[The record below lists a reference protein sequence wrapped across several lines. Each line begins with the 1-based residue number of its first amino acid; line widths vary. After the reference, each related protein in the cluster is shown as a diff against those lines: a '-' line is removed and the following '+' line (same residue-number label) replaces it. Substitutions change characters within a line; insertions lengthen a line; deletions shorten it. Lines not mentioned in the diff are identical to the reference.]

1 MNDIQWSQTANVSYR
16 SLSTADQ
23 QSVERALDTLSPDR
37 LLEESKQLGGNL
49 FIFRVPPYLRVLF
62 KKERGEALR
71 LVDIL
76 DRRVVESF
84 LGKHI
89 A

>member
-1 MNDIQWSQTANVSYR
+1 MNHVEWSQTANISYR
-16 SLSTADQ
+16 SLGKADQ
-23 QSVERALDTLSPDR
+23 ESIALALDSLSPER
-37 LLEESKQLGGNL
+37 LLAESNKVGGNL
-49 FIFRVPPYLRVLF
+49 YVFRIPPYLRVLL
-62 KKERGEALR
+62 KRERNESLR

-76 DRRVVESF
+76 DRRIVESF